1 MSNWFG
7 NFLSSSIG
15 RKVIMSLT
23 GLFLVTFLI
32 VHLAGNLQL
41 LAGDDGQAF
50 NEYTYFMTH
59 NPLIKTISYLLYAF
73 ILLHAIQG
81 IVITAKNRSARG
93 NQGYRKYSSRTNS
106 WASRQMAL
114 LGILV
119 LAFIFLHMGD
129 FWYQMKIGA
138 LSTKEYAGYDEP
150 LYDLYTKVKASF
162 EQTWIVV
169 AYLIGLIALGFH
181 LWHGF
186 WSAFQTLGLE
196 HDKYTPVIKTVG
208 YVLAIVLPL
217 GFAIIPIV
225 MYTQSMA

>member
-59 NPLIKTISYLLYAF
+59 NPVIKTISYLLYAF
-73 ILLHAIQG
+73 IVLHAIQG
-81 IVITAKNRSARG
+81 IVITMKNRSARG
-93 NQGYRKYSSRTNS
+93 NQGYRKYSARTNS

-114 LGILV
+114 LGILI

-129 FWYQMKIGA
+129 FWYQMKMGT
-138 LSTKEYAGYDEP
+138 LGTKEYAGYDEP

-162 EQTWIVV
+162 EQTWIVI
-169 AYLIGLIALGFH
+169 AYLIGLVALGMH

-208 YVLAIVLPL
+208 YALAIILPL

-225 MYTQSMA
+225 MYTQSIA